1 MAIQTATNPE
11 TGERRAYING
21 EWQPIEQSATNPQGL
36 KAYKIGGA
44 WHVDD
49 TPAAP
54 APSEIPAARKPLTSA
69 QEAYQA
75 ARPYFAP
82 VVETGGAILGGIQ
95 GAAAGALGSPTVL
108 INPVTGAVAGSGLG
122 YGIAKSGL
130 NLLDEYMGLRKPPE
144 SLTAAGREALGN
156 VAEGATYEMGGQIL
170 GPVVSRGIVSPTVNY
185 LRRVSDPKAAALAD
199 AAQGKAPEIINA
211 LRNYDQYVAQGMPI
225 AGVAAAPA
233 GSTGYAALQTE
244 VMPHLRDAYYARAKG
259 NVAARRE
266 ALGGIAQDEAALAA
280 AEKAR
285 AEVVKPLYGAADK
298 QIIKADDTLNTL
310 LERPSMEK
318 ALARA
323 GQLAKERGEQLQ
335 IGKSIPEQKVGSTIV
350 DTEGKPLDVKT
361 IPAEYAKFNG
371 KSLHYLKLALDDLI
385 KDPQAFG
392 LGSNEVAAISKT
404 RGEFLNWFE
413 GKSTKY
419 AEARAAYKEM
429 SKPINIMQVGQY
441 LEGKL
446 IPALQVPVAER
457 TNVFAGALRE
467 APTTI
472 KRSTGQ
478 SRFSQLT
485 DVLEPQQVKVLE
497 GIRDDL
503 AREAE
508 FKLQAREG
516 AKAGK
521 VVPAAEL
528 GKSPAFFS
536 KIATLANT
544 IVNKLQGKIDKKVA
558 IELATEM
565 LDPRLAAAA
574 LEKAAAR
581 QARGER
587 LIGSLTETPMK
598 LGVPKGVIMGTVNAL
613 APENQNN
620 LGAR

>member
-130 NLLDEYMGLRKPPE
+130 NILDEYMGLRKPPE

-170 GPVVSRGIVSPTVNY
+170 GPIVSRGIVSPTVNY

-225 AGVAAAPA
+225 AGVAAVPA
-233 GSTGYAALQTE
+233 DSTGYAALQKE
-244 VMPHLRDAYYARAKG
+244 VAPHLRDLYYARQKA

-266 ALGGIAQDEAALAA
+266 ALGGIAQDRAALAA
-280 AEKAR
+280 AEKTR
-285 AEVVKPLYGAADK
+285 TEISSPLYKAAEQGVADVSPVMPTLDELITNNPGNRQLVREIKQIKNDLIADK
-298 QIIKADDTLNTL
+298 TTGALRTDAKQVMSVIDGIKA
-310 LERPSMEK
+310 R
-318 ALARA
+318 
-323 GQLAKERGEQLQ
+323 LAKEDNKFIKGQLTNVR
-335 IGKSIPEQKVGSTIV
+335 ELLV
-350 DTEGKPLDVKT
+350 DAVPG
-361 IPAEYAKFNG
+361 YR
-371 KSLHYLKLALDDLI
+371 
-385 KDPQAFG
+385 QAQ
-392 LGSNEVAAISKT
+392 
-404 RGEFLNWFE
+404 
-413 GKSTKY
+413 
-419 AEARAAYKEM
+419 EAFAQA

-446 IPALQVPVAER
+446 SSSLDIPVAER
-457 TNVFAGALRE
+457 ADVFASALKE

-485 DVLEPQQVKVLE
+485 DVLEPKQVKVLE

-508 FKLQAREG
+508 FKIQAREG

-521 VVPAAEL
+521 VVPAEEL
-528 GKSPAFFS
+528 AKSPAFFS

-544 IVNKLQGKIDKKVA
+544 IVNKLQGKIDKKAA